1 MFAGVAESEK
11 IFFRVATR
19 FFSPK
24 NFQNHV
30 ATRFYS
36 QNFFEKY
43 VATRFFSYF

>member
-11 IFFRVATR
+11 NFFRVATR

-24 NFQNHV
+24 NFQNRV

-36 QNFFEKY
+36 QNFFQKCI
-43 VATRFFSYF
+43 ATRFYS

>member
-11 IFFRVATR
+11 IFFCVATR
-19 FFSPK
+19 LFSPK

-36 QNFFEKY
+36 MKFFQKC
-43 VATRFFSYF
+43 VATRFYS